1 MLIIFYDLIFPRLD
15 PLIVVSFYFSFLSQI
30 AAIFLLL
37 SYKLKYSRS
46 CNNINRNFL
55 SVKEEKIRVNCRLFP
70 LTRIYYHRTVSSPLF
85 STIFHLS
92 YTHVLSSKDFFFHVF
107 VKRFQIDK
115 KKIFLITCVNILWL
129 EMRKIVYC

>member
-1 MLIIFYDLIFPRLD
+1 MVLIIFYDLIFPRLD
-15 PLIVVSFYFSFLSQI
+15 PLIVVSFYFFFLSQI
-30 AAIFLLL
+30 AAIFLIL

-85 STIFHLS
+85 STIFHLYS
-92 YTHVLSSKDFFFHVF
+92 RTFFEGFFFSCI
-107 VKRFQIDK
+107 RETISDRQK
-115 KKIFLITCVNILWL
+115 KKSS
-129 EMRKIVYC
+129 